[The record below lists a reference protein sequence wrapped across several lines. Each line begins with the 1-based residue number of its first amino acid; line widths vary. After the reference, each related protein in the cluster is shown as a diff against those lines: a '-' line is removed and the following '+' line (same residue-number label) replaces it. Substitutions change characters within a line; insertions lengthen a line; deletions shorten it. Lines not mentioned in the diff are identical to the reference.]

1 MNMNEKFIELTD
13 GTRLCVGVNFATL
26 YYAQKVNLSKYS
38 KYKKLTD
45 SQAMDVASKIIYIIL
60 RSNGK
65 AVTIDEAMRLA
76 PPDISDIQELFQE
89 FYAKLGKLK
98 KKRDAKQKMMKN

>member
-13 GTRLCVGVNFATL
+13 GTRLSVGVNFATL

-38 KYKKLTD
+38 KYEKLTE

-60 RSNGK
+60 RSNGRT
-65 AVTIDEAMRLA
+65 VTRDEAMMLT
-76 PPDISDIQELFQE
+76 PPDTSDIQELFQE
-89 FYAKLGKLK
+89 FHEKLGKLK